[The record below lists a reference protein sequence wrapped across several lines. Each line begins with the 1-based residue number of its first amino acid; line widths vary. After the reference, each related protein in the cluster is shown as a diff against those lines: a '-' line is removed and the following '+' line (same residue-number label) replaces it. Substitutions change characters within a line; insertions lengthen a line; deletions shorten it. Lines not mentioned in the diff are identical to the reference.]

1 LLALA
6 GTTHS
11 ATAADMRAPI
21 VGAPVEVWSW
31 TGVYIGGNVG
41 YSWGR
46 SKTDVQVNHN
56 TTSALLHTTNVEQDL
71 RGAVGGG
78 QIGVNWQ
85 SGFWVGGFEADV
97 QATRQKGSAAFTC
110 PAGICNTVT
119 ALPAASRLVTGTID
133 QKLSWFGTL
142 RARLGV
148 TVTPSVIAYATG
160 GVAIG
165 SITTDG
171 RLSGFATGGAAVSDG
186 FSTNNNSTKT
196 GWTAGVGLERV
207 WSAMDRTGRVSLH
220 RPRRVTTRLLLVN
233 TPPSGLLFV
242 SRHRQHRAHRAQLQ
256 IPWGQ
261 GRFDICSAAVGRRH

>member
-1 LLALA
+1 MRKIITAGIGLLALA

-31 TGVYIGGNVG
+31 TCVYIGGNVG

-97 QATRQKGSAAFTC
+97 QATGQKGSAAFTC

-119 ALPAASRLVTGTID
+119 ALPAASRLVTGTVD

-148 TVTPSVIAYATG
+148 TVTPSVLAYATG

-165 SITTDG
+165 SITADG

-196 GWTAGVGLERV
+196 GWTAGVGLEARLV
-207 WSAMDRTGRVSLH
+207 GNWIGRVEYLYVDLGE
-220 RPRRVTTRLLLVN
+220 VTTTGLLLLN
-233 TPPSGLLFV
+233 TPPIKVSYSSRVTDSIARIGLNYKFY
-242 SRHRQHRAHRAQLQ
+242 
-256 IPWGQ
+256 
-261 GRFDICSAAVGRRH
+261 